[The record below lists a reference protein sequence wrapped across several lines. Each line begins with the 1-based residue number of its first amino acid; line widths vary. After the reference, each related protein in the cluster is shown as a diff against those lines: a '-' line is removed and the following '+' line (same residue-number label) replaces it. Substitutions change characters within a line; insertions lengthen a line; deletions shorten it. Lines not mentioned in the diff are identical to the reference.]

1 MNEKETNKLHQII
14 WLQSDVINWQQAILK
29 LDYKIESN
37 DLDEMVDDLM
47 NIYYEE
53 LEKRGIKDDNED

>member
-53 LEKRGIKDDNED
+53 LEKRGIKDDNQD